1 MLASLVNFVP
11 TLQNA
16 SIAERLELFRST
28 IASFEPSDKTK
39 DASKGIDEL
48 LDSAVGHE
56 GIMLPELH
64 VVNSRAGLYI
74 YLNACVSQSLI
85 TLPKLELMCN
95 TQLVAR
101 PLLDDHALFTH
112 LHNRYQVRADQTP

>member
-39 DASKGIDEL
+39 DATKGIDEL

-56 GIMLPELH
+56 SVMLPELH
-64 VVNSRAGLYI
+64 IVNSRAGLYI
-74 YLNACVSQSLI
+74 YLNACVSQFFIVCEYGGTNVNLTACGEAS
-85 TLPKLELMCN
+85 PRRP
-95 TQLVAR
+95 R
-101 PLLDDHALFTH
+101 PLYAS
-112 LHNRYQVRADQTP
+112 P